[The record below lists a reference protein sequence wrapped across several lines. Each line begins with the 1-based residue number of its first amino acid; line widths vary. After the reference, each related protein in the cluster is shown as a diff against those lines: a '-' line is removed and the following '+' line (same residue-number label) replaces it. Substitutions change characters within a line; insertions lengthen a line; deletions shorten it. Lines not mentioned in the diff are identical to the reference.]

1 VGGKKI
7 LKVSLVGF
15 SPELSAFVAVKA
27 IPRTT
32 VQRNIGILLVITVSS
47 FLGSGVDGR
56 LKINDE
62 ISYKL
67 LRSDIIK
74 CPIRQ

>member
-7 LKVSLVGF
+7 LKVSLVGI
-15 SPELSAFVAVKA
+15 SPELRALVAVKVM
-27 IPRTT
+27 PRTT
-32 VQRNIGILLVITVSS
+32 AQRNIDILLVITVPS
-47 FLGSGVDGR
+47 FLDSGVDGK
-56 LKINDE
+56 LKINNE